1 MPYDFLTLTGTVVPD
16 TSTLKAEVQAEFR
29 AALGDD
35 LSLDDETPQGVLIIG
50 EVQSRAAAAANNAA
64 LANQINPDLAG
75 GVFLDA
81 ICALLGEERDAQTR
95 TLVRDVNLYGVAG
108 TFLPAGTRARTA
120 EGDVF
125 ESVGAVTLLP
135 PNPSI
140 PGPTPTRVDFLAV
153 NGGPVPCPPGSLVL
167 IVDAVLGW
175 EAVQNDA
182 AGILGSFVQSDESL
196 RLSRRQTL
204 ARQGQS
210 TPVAV
215 TSALYA
221 LPDVRSLQFRENITD
236 ADMVIDGILLR
247 YHSVWTCVDGGTDN
261 DIALALLGSKTA
273 SAGWTGAVTV
283 NVVEPS
289 SGQTYL
295 VKFDRPTDVPVLL
308 RVTVRRGTYVGDL
321 AALVESA
328 VLDYAAGALPGEQG
342 FVVGGNVS
350 PFEIAGALGVRAS
363 GVFVAKVEVA
373 PVPGPGDPL
382 VYQTDE
388 YVIDIDEVATIQASS
403 ITLVELP

>member
-1 MPYDFLTLTGTVVPD
+1 MPYDFLALTGTVVPD

-35 LSLDDETPQGVLIIG
+35 LSLDDETPQGVLIVG

-120 EGDVF
+120 EGGVF
-125 ESVGAVTLLP
+125 ATVGAVTL
-135 PNPSI
+135 
-140 PGPTPTRVDFLAV
+140 GPALTTVDFLAV
-153 NGGPVPCPPGSLVL
+153 EGGPVPCPPAALTL

-175 EAVQNDA
+175 EVVLNPS
-182 AGILGSFVQSDESL
+182 AGILGSFVQSDGSL

-204 ARQGQS
+204 ARQGLS

-221 LPDVRSLQFRENITD
+221 LPDVRSLQFRENIGNAPAT
-236 ADMVIDGILLR
+236 IDGILIGA
-247 YHSVWTCVDGGTDN
+247 HSVWVCVDGGTDAN
-261 DIALALLGSKTA
+261 LGLALLSNKTA
-273 SAGWTGAVTV
+273 GADWTGAVTV

-289 SGQTYL
+289 SGQTYP
-295 VKFDRPTDVPVLL
+295 VKFDRPFDTPVLL

-321 AALVESA
+321 SALVQSA
-328 VLDYAAGALPGEQG
+328 VLDYAVGALPGEQG

-363 GVFVAKVEVA
+363 GVFVVKVEVA
-373 PVPGPGDPL
+373 PAPGPGAPL
-382 VYQTDE
+382 AYQTDE
-388 YVIDIDEVATIQASS
+388 YVINIKQVATIQASS

>member
-1 MPYDFLTLTGTVVPD
+1 MPYDFLTLTGTIVPD

-64 LANQINPDLAG
+64 LSNQINPDLAG

-95 TLVRDVNLYGVAG
+95 TLARDVNLYGVAG

-125 ESVGAVTLLP
+125 ATVGAVTL
-135 PNPSI
+135 
-140 PGPTPTRVDFLAV
+140 GPALTTVDFLAV
-153 NGGPVPCPPGSLVL
+153 EGGPVPCPPAALTL

-175 EAVQNDA
+175 EIVLNPS

-204 ARQGQS
+204 ARQGLS

-221 LPDVRSLQFRENITD
+221 VPDVRSLQFRENIGD
-236 ADMVIDGILLR
+236 APATIDGILIGA
-247 YHSVWTCVDGGTDN
+247 HSVWVCVDGGTDAN
-261 DIALALLGSKTA
+261 IGLALLSNKTA
-273 SAGWTGAVTV
+273 GAGWTGAVTV

-289 SGQTYL
+289 SGQTYP
-295 VKFDRPTDVPVLL
+295 VSFDRPTDIPVLL